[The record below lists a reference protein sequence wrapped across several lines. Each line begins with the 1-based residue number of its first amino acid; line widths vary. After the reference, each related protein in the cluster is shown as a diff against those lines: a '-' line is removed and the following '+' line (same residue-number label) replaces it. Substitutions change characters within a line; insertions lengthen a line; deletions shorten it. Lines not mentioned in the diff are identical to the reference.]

1 MLSYAAMRPEETA
14 SRRASSPREGY
25 WGAHLRYEPEREL
38 VWRELARV
46 IQEDVPEHGRL
57 LELGAGYCYFVN
69 HIRALE
75 RHALDTEPR
84 VREFAG
90 DGVKVHVGS
99 CTDLRAFADGSLDV
113 VFASNLFE
121 HLTRE
126 QFEAT
131 VREARRVLAPGGRL
145 IALQPNYRHCAREY
159 FDDYTHVTV
168 FTDWSLARWLEALGF
183 RVTKMVPRFMP
194 GDFRSSRPKW
204 PWLVRAYLALPTWL
218 RPLAQQ
224 MYCVAEKPRA

>member
-1 MLSYAAMRPEETA
+1 MSPEETA
-14 SRRASSPREGY
+14 SRRVPASRSEGY

-38 VWRELARV
+38 VWREVARV
-46 IQEDVPEHGRL
+46 IQADIPAHARL
-57 LELGAGYCYFVN
+57 LELGAGYCQFVN

-75 RHALDTEPR
+75 RHALDIEPR

-90 DGVKVHVGS
+90 DGVRVHVGS
-99 CTDLRAFADGSLDV
+99 CTDLRMFADGAMDV

-121 HLTRE
+121 HLARE

-131 VREARRVLAPGGRL
+131 VREVRRVLVPGGRL

-168 FTDWSLARWLEALGF
+168 FTDRSLTRWLEALGL
-183 RVTKMVPRFMP
+183 RVTKLVPRFIP
-194 GDFRSSRPKW
+194 GDFRNSRPKW
-204 PWLVRAYLALPTWL
+204 PWLVRAYLRLPAWL

-224 MYCVAEKPRA
+224 MYCVAEKPR